1 MVNRGRFLGAA
12 MAAALLLGGCEKKEE
27 DGESGESGPESEAE
41 AGDEVPFLRTFPA
54 STSGGPEA
62 ARRSVIR
69 DATGWADLWAK
80 SNAHIAP
87 VPKAPAVDFSKEVVA
102 FAALGQKPTAGFSIE
117 IVGARKEYGKL
128 VLLVAE
134 RAPAAGAPAAAVVT
148 SPWHAVV
155 LEKSDLPMEWRAY
168 DPPKPVSTPVTT
180 PAPR

>member
-12 MAAALLLGGCEKKEE
+12 LAAALLLGGCGNKDEA
-27 DGESGESGPESEAE
+27 GESGGESEAE
-41 AGDEVPFLRTFPA
+41 AGDDVPFLRTFPA

-62 ARRSVIR
+62 ARRTVIR

-87 VPKAPAVDFSKEVVA
+87 VPKAPAVDFGKEVVA

-117 IVGARKEYGKL
+117 IVGARKDDGKL
-128 VLLVAE
+128 ILLVTE
-134 RAPAAGAPAAAVVT
+134 RAPAPGAPAAAVVT

-155 LEKSDLPMEWRAY
+155 LDRTDLPMEWRAY
-168 DPPKPVSTPVTT
+168 EAPKPGSPA
-180 PAPR
+180 APR